1 MNPRYIP
8 SFFLFIV
15 SFSVIFQYEKVHGLL
30 TAGNI
35 CPCLQSKT
43 AGKGIQSVGSEKFYV
58 GASSMAFAE

>member
-35 CPCLQSKT
+35 CPCLQPKT
-43 AGKGIQSVGSEKFYV
+43 AGQDIPNIGSKKFYA
-58 GASSMAFAE
+58 GSSPMAFAK